1 MKQFVIAVFIAFL
14 VIGCEDSD
22 SSSQDGTANR
32 KELTGRWYWVK
43 SQIQIKYSDGTIHN
57 VSVDGNK
64 EDWIEFVFKKVIGK
78 TIDDGLV
85 IKGGKNGAAEGSYQY
100 YSDDFLLEILYTSI
114 DPGVFVYRTVDQAD
128 SKKLI
133 LSADAAMVLR
143 QYKANNLDDLG
154 NKKIVGGSIFEEY
167 ER

>member
-1 MKQFVIAVFIAFL
+1 MKQIVMVVFLLFF
-14 VIGCEDSD
+14 VIGCQDSETSD
-22 SSSQDGTANR
+22 QDGAANR
-32 KELTGRWYWVK
+32 KELNGKWYWVK
-43 SQIQIKYSDGTIHN
+43 SQIQIKYNDGTIQN

-78 TIDDGLV
+78 TIDDGLI

-114 DPGVFVYRTVDQAD
+114 DPGVFVYRTLGQLDG
-128 SKKLI
+128 KKLI
-133 LSADAAMVLR
+133 LSANDAMVVR
-143 QYKANNLDDLG
+143 QYKDNHLDNLG
-154 NKKIVGGSIFEEY
+154 YKKIVGGSIFEEY